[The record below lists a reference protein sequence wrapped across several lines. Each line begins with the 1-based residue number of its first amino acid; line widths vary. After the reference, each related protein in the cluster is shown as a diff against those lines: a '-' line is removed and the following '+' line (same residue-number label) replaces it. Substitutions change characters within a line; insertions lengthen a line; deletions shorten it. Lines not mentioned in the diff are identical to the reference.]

1 MRPAEKCEEQI
12 LKTQNEIR
20 LTVNRIKVIKINW
33 YAFLLIFYRS
43 FRVMEFSMI
52 LDMDMD
58 MNLNME
64 RIVQILPNNIMK

>member
-33 YAFLLIFYRS
+33 YALLLIFYRS